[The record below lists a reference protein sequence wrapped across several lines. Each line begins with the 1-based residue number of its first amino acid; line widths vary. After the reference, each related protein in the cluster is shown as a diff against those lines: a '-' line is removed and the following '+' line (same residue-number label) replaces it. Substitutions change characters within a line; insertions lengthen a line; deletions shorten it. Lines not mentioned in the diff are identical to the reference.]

1 MIGIIPS
8 INKTYEVYGDLLSD
22 NFIEGKLYYDK
33 TDGRV
38 YYYSTIET
46 RSNPNTGYYPIWNGK
61 NKLISSFSNKK
72 YFDNDVIKMDIESMS
87 KSIDKTT
94 AERIIYN
101 QRRSDNTDILD
112 PDITDEDNMFTQ
124 CIKGVIKYK
133 KITMIDLIDMAN
145 GMLSD
150 KIIENYYIAL
160 TKITFMRMDKWNIW
174 IDTILHLR
182 YELIVYKEN
191 KQLLSY
197 NYPSNKFDTGIVKY
211 DKVIDTKDDPYKKII
226 KIIMIMEN
234 INKNNLRSKEVD
246 DYTVNNMMTTING
259 NKSLSA
265 QLFSRFIRMA
275 ELSYIVNMYDL
286 HGKDIIF
293 QYKE

>member
-1 MIGIIPS
+1 
-8 INKTYEVYGDLLSD
+8 
-22 NFIEGKLYYDK
+22 
-33 TDGRV
+33 
-38 YYYSTIET
+38 
-46 RSNPNTGYYPIWNGK
+46 
-61 NKLISSFSNKK
+61 
-72 YFDNDVIKMDIESMS
+72 
-87 KSIDKTT
+87 
-94 AERIIYN
+94 
-101 QRRSDNTDILD
+101 
-112 PDITDEDNMFTQ
+112 
-124 CIKGVIKYK
+124 
-133 KITMIDLIDMAN
+133 
-145 GMLSD
+145 
-150 KIIENYYIAL
+150 
-160 TKITFMRMDKWNIW
+160 MRMDKWNIW

-293 QYKE
+293 QYKEWIIMIEYEVRDIMGEKRRLEERIKEKTGKFKALISNGITINQIKKRYASIIKLKEGRFLDV